1 MANLKNITV
10 DEGIST
16 WPNGNTLT
24 IDLLTG
30 GFFEI
35 DLNNAASSGIQ
46 TFNISNTHADQI
58 SEFTLK
64 LKQASPARQFIWS
77 GLTQFKWAVSPAPSL
92 SGGLNMIDILQ
103 FTTYNAGSVW
113 YGKVVG
119 QNFG

>member
-1 MANLKNITV
+1 MANLKTITV

-16 WPNGNTLT
+16 WPNGTTLT

-35 DLNNAASSGIQ
+35 NLNNATGTIT
-46 TFNISNTHADQI
+46 TFNTSNPHADQI

-64 LKQASPARQFIWS
+64 LTQGSTARQFNWG
-77 GLTQFKWAVSPAPSL
+77 GLTQFKWSGSSAPTL
-92 SGGLNMIDILQ
+92 TTGNGDIDILQ